1 MYKSPIEVAT
11 ILNTQVEQAVQSI
24 HKEVENEIY
33 TAIFNVGV
41 NVDKDELIKAMQYDR
56 GQYQK
61 GYADGIKEFA
71 KRFRELFSE
80 YSGYDTLHTYEI
92 LDRIDAV
99 EEEMVGGAE

>member
-1 MYKSPIEVAT
+1 MYKSPIEVT
-11 ILNTQVEQAVQSI
+11 SYMTDTVVKQART
-24 HKEVENEIY
+24 EMDDAIY
-33 TAIFNVGV
+33 TAILNTDII
-41 NVDKDELIKAMQYDR
+41 VDKDELIKAMQYDR

-71 KRFRELFSE
+71 DRFRGLFSE
-80 YSGYDTLHTYEI
+80 YSGYDTLHIYEI